1 MPFGRKK
8 SLMDRAHD
16 YVEQISDQLTETV
29 IPQLESAWEQAVEKA
44 GPAITDARD
53 KATPLIAEGRAL
65 AAEKASVG
73 AAMAAEKAAEAREKA
88 APLLAEARAT
98 AADKAAVGAA
108 LAAEKAAAS
117 RELAT
122 AKVNELRGIE
132 PEPEGGRLKKFL
144 LLGGLLALGGVVFS
158 KLRARKDADANWQS
172 TYVPPAP
179 PVAKTPSTP
188 STTATSS
195 TSTAPAAAAA
205 PVTPATTSGDPLTD
219 PLPDDVSA
227 DDVVTVDP
235 PATDDIGGGAPGEAI
250 SDSVEEAHDATSPD
264 APAEIIDIEDVPKKH

>member
-16 YVEQISDQLTETV
+16 YVEQLSDQITETV

-44 GPAITDARD
+44 GPAITDARE

-73 AAMAAEKAAEAREKA
+73 AALAAEKATEAREKA

-98 AADKAAVGAA
+98 AADKASVGAA
-108 LAAEKAAAS
+108 LAAERASAS
-117 RELAT
+117 RDLAA
-122 AKVNELRGIE
+122 AKVNELRGVE
-132 PEPEGGRLKKFL
+132 PEPKGGKLKKVL
-144 LLGGLLALGGVVFS
+144 LLGGLLAIVGVVAN
-158 KLRARKDADANWQS
+158 KLRARQDDSAHWQS

-179 PVAKTPSTP
+179 PASPAPSTP
-188 STTATSS
+188 SGGS
-195 TSTAPAAAAA
+195 APAAA

-219 PLPDDVSA
+219 PLPEGAISS
-227 DDVVTVDP
+227 DDVVTAEP
-235 PATDDIGGGAPGEAI
+235 PAAEDIGGGAPGEAI
-250 SDSVEEAHDATSPD
+250 SDSVEEPSEATTPD
-264 APAEIIDIEDVPKKH
+264 QPAEVIDIDDVPQKK

>member
-16 YVEQISDQLTETV
+16 YVEQLSDQITETV

-44 GPAITDARD
+44 GPAITDARE

-73 AAMAAEKAAEAREKA
+73 AALAAEKASEAKEKA

-98 AADKAAVGAA
+98 AADKASVGAA
-108 LAAEKAAAS
+108 LAAERAAAS
-117 RELAT
+117 RDLAA

-132 PEPEGGRLKKFL
+132 PEPKGGKLKKAL
-144 LLGGLLALGGVVFS
+144 LLGGLLAIVGVVVN
-158 KLRARKDADANWQS
+158 KLRARQDDSAHWQS

-179 PVAKTPSTP
+179 PASPAP
-188 STTATSS
+188 APAAPAAPDTTAT
-195 TSTAPAAAAA
+195 AAA

-219 PLPDDVSA
+219 PLPEGAISA
-227 DDVVTVDP
+227 DDVVTAEP
-235 PATDDIGGGAPGEAI
+235 PAAEDIGGGAPGEAI
-250 SDSVEEAHDATSPD
+250 SDSVEEPSEATTPD
-264 APAEIIDIEDVPKKH
+264 EPAEIIDIDDVPQRK